1 MNLQENINRVKEMMG
16 LITEETANI
25 DSFLNKIMARYPQT
39 EKFIGD
45 IKSFIENSDCK
56 KVEVAKFK
64 YPALGLALHNG
75 VLFNEVVFNQP
86 LPNFLFI
93 IFHEIAHQYQYK
105 KYGDD
110 KMYEFYLGEI
120 DVKDAAIAMKEIEMI
135 ADEFASR
142 KVREFVKLGFISQ
155 PNNSAL
161 LQYKNVPLPHFE
173 ALISQTKQTIK
184 DKGVSSFDDI
194 ADIFYNMIKVNS

>member
-1 MNLQENINRVKEMMG
+1 
-16 LITEETANI
+16 
-25 DSFLNKIMARYPQT
+25 MARYPQT
-39 EKFIGD
+39 EKFIDD
-45 IKSFIENSDCK
+45 IKSFIENSNCK

-64 YPALGLALHNG
+64 YPALGLAVHNG

-155 PNNSAL
+155 PNNSDL
-161 LQYKNVPLPHFE
+161 SQYKNVPLHHFE

>member
-25 DSFLNKIMARYPQT
+25 DSFLNKIIARYPQT